1 MSRLQKMNAVSV
13 SGIVSKD
20 KNVVKA
26 VIFGSEEIEPP
37 FVKMASVSQYH
48 LLLTLFYAE
57 FQSQYKTH
65 TLTVVGISTSTK
77 KFTAAEQCLKKLL

>member
-1 MSRLQKMNAVSV
+1 MNAVSV
-13 SGIVSKD
+13 ITIVSKD

-37 FVKMASVSQYH
+37 FVKMASVSQYN

-57 FQSQYKTH
+57 FQSQFKTH
-65 TLTVVGISTSTK
+65 TAVGISTSTK
-77 KFTAAEQCLKKLL
+77 KFTAAKQCLKKLL